1 MMIDSKNIFLALF
14 RRISL
19 AMFAVLFMTPAQ
31 AQFYELGA
39 GDKVHITVYKHPD
52 LETIARIRD
61 SGTIS
66 FPLLGEVSIGGLREA
81 DAEKKIATSL
91 DQGGFVNGP
100 QVGLTVDEYRSRVV
114 AVLGHVNKPGQYALN
129 RASTVVDL
137 VAVAGG
143 VSESGADYAVITK
156 AAGNSK
162 QIARVNLLDVLQRGD
177 SAQNIAVND
186 GDIIFVPLM
195 DQIYVYGAVQR
206 SGAFRLQPNM
216 TVLKAITV
224 AGGLYLDNQRR
235 QGSESRIEIVR
246 RNAKGEAVTLDAKL
260 EDIVQADDLIRIKE
274 TLF

>member
-1 MMIDSKNIFLALF
+1 MIINCNSTRPVFF
-14 RRISL
+14 RRFV
-19 AMFAVLFMTPAQ
+19 FATFVMLFIAPAH
-31 AQFYELGA
+31 AQLYELGA

-66 FPLLGEVSIGGLREA
+66 FPLLGEVSIGGLRES

-91 DQGGFVNGP
+91 DQGGFVNTP
-100 QVGLTVDEYRSRVV
+100 QVGLTVEEYRSRVV

-129 RASTVVDL
+129 RASSVVDL

-156 AAGNSK
+156 TAGNNK

-206 SGAFRLQPNM
+206 SGAFRLQPGM

-246 RNAKGEAVTLDAKL
+246 RNAKGEAVTIDAKL
-260 EDIVQADDLIRIKE
+260 DDIVQADDLIRIKE